1 MFGFQGSGG
10 SFDHPAAHLWPLVNI
25 ALYCSDLDQ
34 GEPLTP
40 GKSSDIL
47 LKTSITY
54 ERNKNDIIKILR
66 TITWSRI
73 MATYGNAQIPD
84 YDNLLLLIKII
95 FVDIV
100 DIPVHRYSMYL

>member
-1 MFGFQGSGG
+1 
-10 SFDHPAAHLWPLVNI
+10 
-25 ALYCSDLDQ
+25 
-34 GEPLTP
+34 
-40 GKSSDIL
+40 
-47 LKTSITY
+47 
-54 ERNKNDIIKILR
+54 
-66 TITWSRI
+66 